1 MWRRLSQ
8 FCLLGVSAA
17 AGIGA
22 APMPARKE
30 PVPAPAQTPAQAPI
44 QDWAPETIVV
54 GAQRHGPLFW
64 RVSRGDAEV
73 WIMAV
78 VGPMPEDLVWDH
90 SELASLLDGAK
101 RVLLQPRAEIGMLE
115 GAWFLLTQRSTL
127 DLPNDAHLEDVLDPQ
142 LKTRFVAARE
152 KLHRDADR
160 YEDFQ
165 PAWAGFRLYGDF
177 IHDSDLNVD
186 EPADT
191 IKHLARSK
199 DVPVAPIATYQVLS
213 IVKDVSAMPPEASRV
228 CLRSALDDIEAEEAH
243 QALAA
248 KAWSV
253 GDLAGMTRNY
263 SEPTIFAC
271 LQRVQS
277 FSAVWSQSVTD
288 TDKAVMTAL
297 DEGGKTV
304 MVASLGTLLR
314 KGGLLDR
321 LRAHGITVESPE

>member
-1 MWRRLSQ
+1 MRRRLSQ
-8 FCLLGVSAA
+8 FCLAGMLVAGAA
-17 AGIGA
+17 A
-22 APMPARKE
+22 
-30 PVPAPAQTPAQAPI
+30 AQTPAPKAPVQAPV

-54 GAQRHGPLFW
+54 DAHRHGPLFW

-73 WIMAV
+73 WILAT
-78 VGPMPEDLVWDH
+78 VGPMPEELPWDH
-90 SELASLLDGAK
+90 SELGALLDGAK
-101 RVLLQPRAEIGMLE
+101 RVLLLPRAEIGLLE
-115 GAWFLLTQRSTL
+115 GTWFLLTQRSTM
-127 DLPNDAHLEDVLDPQ
+127 DLPNDAHLEDVIDAS

-160 YEDFQ
+160 YEDFL

-177 IHDSDLNVD
+177 IHDTDLTVD

-191 IKHLARSK
+191 LKQLARTK
-199 DVPVAPIATYQVLS
+199 DIPVAPIATYQALP
-213 IVKDVSAMPPEASRV
+213 IVKDVGDMPPDASRA
-228 CLRSALDDIEAEEAH
+228 CLRSALDDIAAEDAH
-243 QALAA
+243 QVLAA
-248 KAWSV
+248 KAWAV

-271 LQRVQS
+271 LQRIPR

-304 MVASLGTLLR
+304 MVTSLGTLLR

-321 LRAHGITVESPE
+321 LRAHGVTVESPE